1 MNKDTENIKR
11 NQNKI
16 LELSSTLTK
25 WKNLLERFKGRLE
38 QAKETINSFE
48 DRTRKFSCLI
58 NRKENNC

>member
-38 QAKETINSFE
+38 QAKETINNFE
-48 DRTRKFSCLI
+48 GSTRKFSCLS